1 MLWGRLRCAE
11 VRGVMGQAEVCRG
24 ERCYGVG

>member
-1 MLWGRLRCAE
+1 MLWGGLRCAE

-24 ERCYGVG
+24 ERCYGAG